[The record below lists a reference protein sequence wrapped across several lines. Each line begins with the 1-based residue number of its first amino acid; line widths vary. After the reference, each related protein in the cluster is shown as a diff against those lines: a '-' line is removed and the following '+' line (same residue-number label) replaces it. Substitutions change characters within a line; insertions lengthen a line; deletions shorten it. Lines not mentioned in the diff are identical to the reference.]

1 VLNLDCDF
9 LGCDAISLY
18 TIRHSDLSF
27 IKYDFVM
34 TIFKEN
40 DKTGHPRIMSAIS
53 QN

>member
-1 VLNLDCDF
+1 VLSLDYDF
-9 LGCDAISLY
+9 LGYYAISLY
-18 TIRHSDLSF
+18 TITYLDLSF

-40 DKTGHPRIMSAIS
+40 DKTGHPRIMSVIY